1 MMNSDQRQYDPIS
14 FKSLD
19 FWGQPAQAKWDAFR
33 TLRNERPITWQ
44 QRSEPVLT
52 DGAETQGGYWALVKH
67 AHVRRASRD
76 QETFCSRFGTASDD
90 FPIEFQQRLGSFIVM
105 DDPEHAKLR
114 KIVASAFT
122 PKQVAKSGEE
132 LKVRSKEIVDDLLDH
147 GPGDFVN
154 LVSDRLPM
162 ITICDMMGVPESL
175 REQLVIG
182 SHAILGRADPAWYQG
197 MSPMESADK
206 ALEMM
211 EDVAAQM
218 IVERRKRPT
227 DDLMSALVHAEVD
240 GERLSPE
247 DLTRTFNLLVGAGND
262 TTRNTT
268 SHTMKS
274 LCDNPDQRAWLLE
287 DFEGRKRTAVEE
299 FLRYASAV
307 TSFRRTLT
315 RDIDFEGTHMAEGES
330 VILYYVS
337 GNHDEEVFEKPDKF
351 DLSRWPNDHVTFGG
365 GGVHHC
371 LGAPLSRLQLG
382 AIFGEL
388 LQRVPDLEVGDPEYL
403 LSFDLNGVVSL
414 PCTFTTKHG
423 AKTSVSA

>member
-1 MMNSDQRQYDPIS
+1 MSNDRAYDPIS

-19 FWGQPAQAKWDAFR
+19 FWAQPAQKRWDAFR
-33 TLRNERPITWQ
+33 ELRTQRPITWQ
-44 QRSEPVLT
+44 ERSDPILT
-52 DGAETQGGYWALVKH
+52 DGADDQRDGYWAIVKH
-67 AHVRRASRD
+67 AHIRQISRD
-76 QETFCSRFGTASDD
+76 QVTFASRFGTASDD

-114 KIVASAFT
+114 KIVASAFS
-122 PKQVAKSGEE
+122 PKQVAKSGEQ
-132 LKVRSKEIVDDLLDH
+132 LKVRSREIVDDLLEH
-147 GPGDFVN
+147 GPGDFVQ

-162 ITICDMMGVPESL
+162 ITICDMMGVPETL
-175 REQLVIG
+175 RPQLIQG

-197 MSPMESADK
+197 MTPLESADK
-206 ALEMM
+206 ALTMM
-211 EDVAAQM
+211 EDVAAEM

-240 GERLSPE
+240 GDRLGDE
-247 DLTRTFNLLVGAGND
+247 DLTRTFNLLIGAGND

-274 LCDNPDQRAWLLE
+274 LSDFPDQKTWLLE
-287 DFEGRKRTAVEE
+287 DFSGRKRSAVEE

-315 RDIDFEGTHMAEGES
+315 RDVDFHGTQMSSGES
-330 VILYYVS
+330 VIIYYVS
-337 GNHDEEVFEKPDKF
+337 GNHDEEVFDEPDAF

-388 LQRVPDLEVGDPEYL
+388 LHRVPDLEVGKPEYL
-403 LSFDLNGVVSL
+403 LSFDLNGVVAM
-414 PCTFTTKHG
+414 PCTFSTKH
-423 AKTSVSA
+423 AESTVPA